1 MATKT
6 ELIGGL
12 ELLITES
19 KRVGA
24 RFSEDEWARAAE
36 EAGWTN
42 REVLAHIA
50 ATGGIAVQLI
60 GGMASAPAGTDLG
73 ANLDVDALNAQ
84 FVTAR
89 AGKSI
94 PELVSEVDAS
104 YRGVI
109 DFLRGAPDDLLEK
122 RATIGGYADMTVSD
136 IAMQMLA
143 LHGLAHIYHA
153 ASRFP

>member
-19 KRVGA
+19 KRIGT
-24 RFSEDEWARAAE
+24 RFTEDEWARAAE

-73 ANLDVDALNAQ
+73 ANLNVDALNAQ

-89 AGKSI
+89 ASKSI